1 MATTSRA
8 REHRERK
15 GDRSPLAILLDPKTD
30 IPLGERDIRVED
42 YLNDKIQTA
51 TDFENLD
58 RLIASVEA
66 QKLQLE
72 DQVGVE

>member
-1 MATTSRA
+1 MATASRA
-8 REHRERK
+8 RERQERK
-15 GDRSPLAILLDPKTD
+15 GDRSPLASLLDPKTD
-30 IPLGERDIRVED
+30 SPLGERDIRVED

-51 TDFENLD
+51 TDFESLD

-72 DQVGVE
+72 DQVGSE

>member
-8 REHRERK
+8 RERRERK

-72 DQVGVE
+72 DQVGGE